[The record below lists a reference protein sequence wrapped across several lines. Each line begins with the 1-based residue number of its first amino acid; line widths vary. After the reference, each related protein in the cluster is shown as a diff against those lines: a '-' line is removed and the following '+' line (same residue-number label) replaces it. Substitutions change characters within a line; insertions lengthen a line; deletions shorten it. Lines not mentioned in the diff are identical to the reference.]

1 MRAIVVREFG
11 GPEVLVPSDVDEP
24 SVLAH
29 TAIVD
34 VALASI
40 TFVETQLR
48 AGLPPHPS
56 MLPALPWIPGN
67 GVGGVV
73 TAIGDGVDPS
83 WLGARV
89 ISTTGGSG
97 GYAMRAAAA
106 AADLL
111 RVPAAL
117 TTADAVALLADGR
130 TAVAL
135 ARAAAIRPE
144 ERVLVL
150 AAAGGVGSLLVQLAA
165 RAGAVVAA
173 AAGSTRKLELA
184 RELGATLTVDYT
196 EIAWGE
202 RLGAVDVVF
211 DGVGGDLGRAS
222 FALVR
227 SGGRFL
233 SFGQASGAFTRVS
246 ADEADQRG
254 VALLRG
260 TGAAPDELHELSA
273 AALAEAAAGRLR
285 PVIGQITDLDHAAD
299 AHAAIEART
308 TLGKSLLATTH

>member
-11 GPEVLVPSDVDEP
+11 GPDVLVPRDVDEP

-29 TAIVD
+29 TVIVD
-34 VALASI
+34 VEFASI

-56 MLPALPWIPGN
+56 MLPALPWIPGS
-67 GVGGVV
+67 GVGGFVSV
-73 TAIGDGVDPS
+73 IGDGVDPS

-89 ISTTGGSG
+89 VSTTGGSR

-111 RVPAAL
+111 PVPGAL
-117 TTADAVALLADGR
+117 AIADAVALLADGR

-135 ARAAAIRPE
+135 ARAAATRPDE
-144 ERVLVL
+144 TVLVL

-173 AAGSTRKLELA
+173 AAGSRRKVELA

-196 EIAWGE
+196 ETAWAE

-227 SGGRFL
+227 RGGRFV
-233 SFGQASGAFTRVS
+233 SFGQASGTFTQVS
-246 ADEADQRG
+246 TDEADRRG

-260 TGAAPDELHELSA
+260 TGATPEELRDLSA
-273 AALAEAAAGRLR
+273 TALAEAAAGRLR
-285 PVIGQITDLDHAAD
+285 PVIGQIIDLERAAD